1 MDIKYAKEL
10 GYKIK
15 HVGIT
20 GLSDNSIEC
29 RVHPVLVPVKDILA
43 QVSGVMN
50 SVILKGDRF
59 GTSMLY
65 GHGAGGSATAS
76 AVVSDFVDAINGTG
90 LGASSGV
97 LNVDLSGESAVT
109 IGASTSEVTVGDNLT
124 VAGDLTVNGSELRVN
139 GNLFVSGTT
148 TTINTTNLTIQD
160 VEVIRQ
166 IIEIC
171 SQRGAFKQEEINLV
185 NQVYQKIIKIL
196 PQLNSQVTAP
206 KAPLSPIKEGNTEE
220 DDAMV
225 I

>member
-76 AVVSDFVDAINGTG
+76 AVVSDVVDAIN
-90 LGASSGV
+90 LGKTHN
-97 LNVDLSGESAVT
+97 LNLPGANSAKKLLKKSIMNGDKDLY
-109 IGASTSEVTVGDNLT
+109 
-124 VAGDLTVNGSELRVN
+124 
-139 GNLFVSGTT
+139 FP
-148 TTINTTNLTIQD
+148 
-160 VEVIRQ
+160 VIKKHF
-166 IIEIC
+166 
-171 SQRGAFKQEEINLV
+171 G
-185 NQVYQKIIKIL
+185 
-196 PQLNSQVTAP
+196 
-206 KAPLSPIKEGNTEE
+206 
-220 DDAMV
+220 
-225 I
+225 